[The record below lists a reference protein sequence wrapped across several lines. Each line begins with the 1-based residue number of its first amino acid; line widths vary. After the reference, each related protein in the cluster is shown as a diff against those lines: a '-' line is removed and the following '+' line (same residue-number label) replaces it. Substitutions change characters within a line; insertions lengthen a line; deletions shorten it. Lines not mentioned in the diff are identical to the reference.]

1 MTYRNQYNLQ
11 SKIVSSWK
19 NLAQLWLINK
29 SLNMY
34 WKINRYVTKILNNS
48 SSLTNKYH
56 LQVRIDCLF
65 VKKNKQIN
73 DYK

>member
-56 LQVRIDCLF
+56 LQVRIDC
-65 VKKNKQIN
+65 KQNKQIN